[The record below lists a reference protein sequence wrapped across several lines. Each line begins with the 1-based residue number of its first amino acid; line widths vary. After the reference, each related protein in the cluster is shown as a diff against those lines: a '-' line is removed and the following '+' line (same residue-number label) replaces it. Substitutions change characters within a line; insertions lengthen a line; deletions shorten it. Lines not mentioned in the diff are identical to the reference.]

1 MAVELTVPQLGESIT
16 EAVVGKWHKQVGE
29 PVKVDE
35 PVVVLETDKVTIDVP
50 APAAGSIATIAYA
63 EGDKVKIGDVLG
75 TIADGGATAG
85 ASAPARPAA
94 APAPT
99 TPVAA
104 PASTTPVAQPAP
116 AFLPPTPGPSP
127 APVASA
133 AAAVAP
139 PRPPEAPAARAA
151 PSADAGRQA
160 PMTPV
165 ARAIADAN
173 GLDVTALRG
182 SGASGRVTK
191 EDVLTVLE
199 GGRAAAPAVRAPAPT
214 PAPTGPRPN
223 AAREERVKMTPLRR
237 RVAERLLAA
246 QSNAAILTTFNEVD
260 MQAVMAL
267 RKQYLDRFQQR
278 HGVKL
283 GFMSFFVR
291 AVVDALKAFPLVNAE
306 IDGEEVVLKHYYDIG
321 VAVSGSRG
329 LVVPVLRDADQLSMA
344 DIEKQ
349 VAELG
354 QRARADKLTLADL
367 QGGTFTISNGGIFGS
382 MLSTPI
388 LNPPQTA
395 ILGMHNIVDR
405 PVVREGQIVV
415 RPVMYLALSYDHRL
429 IDGREA
435 VLFLVRIKE
444 CIEDPERLLLQ
455 V

>member
-1 MAVELTVPQLGESIT
+1 MAVELVVPQLGESIT
-16 EAVVGKWHKQVGE
+16 EAVVGKWHKKVGE

-50 APAAGSIATIAYA
+50 APAAGTIAAIAHA
-63 EGDKVKIGDVLG
+63 EGDTVKIGDVLG
-75 TIADGGATAG
+75 SIAAG
-85 ASAPARPAA
+85 ASASASAV
-94 APAPT
+94 APAP
-99 TPVAA
+99 
-104 PASTTPVAQPAP
+104 S
-116 AFLPPTPGPSP
+116 
-127 APVASA
+127 

-139 PRPPEAPAARAA
+139 PRAPAVPAA
-151 PSADAGRQA
+151 QAGPSADAGRQA
-160 PMTPV
+160 PMTPT

-173 GLDVTALRG
+173 GLDPATLRG
-182 SGASGRVTK
+182 SGAAGRVTK

-199 GGRAAAPAVRAPAPT
+199 GGKAASAAPAPVRAPAPA
-214 PAPTGPRPN
+214 PAPAPAAPRTPGQ
-223 AAREERVKMTPLRR
+223 REERVKMTPLRK
-237 RVAERLLAA
+237 RVAERLLSA
-246 QSNAAILTTFNEVD
+246 QNNAAILTTFNEVD
-260 MQAVMAL
+260 MGAVMAL
-267 RKQYLDRFQQR
+267 RKTYAERFQQR

-291 AVVDALKAFPLVNAE
+291 ASLEALKTFPLVNASIE
-306 IDGEEVVLKHYYDIG
+306 GDEVVLKHYYDIG

-329 LVVPVLRDADQLSMA
+329 LVVPVLRDADTLSMA
-344 DIEKQ
+344 EIEKQ

-354 QRARADKLTLADL
+354 KKAREDKLTLADL

-388 LNPPQTA
+388 LNPPQTG

-435 VLFLVRIKE
+435 VQFLVRIKE
-444 CIEDPERLLLQ
+444 CIEDPERLLLE

>member
-1 MAVELTVPQLGESIT
+1 MAVELTVPALGESIT
-16 EAVVGKWHKQVGE
+16 EAVVGKWHKKVGDA
-29 PVKVDE
+29 VAVDE
-35 PVVVLETDKVTIDVP
+35 PIVVLETDKVTIDVP
-50 APAAGSIATIAYA
+50 APAAGTLASIAHP
-63 EGDKVKIGDVLG
+63 EGDTVKIGDVLG
-75 TIADGGATAG
+75 NISAA
-85 ASAPARPAA
+85 ASAVAAGPTAAPRPAA
-94 APAPT
+94 PPAP
-99 TPVAA
+99 
-104 PASTTPVAQPAP
+104 
-116 AFLPPTPGPSP
+116 
-127 APVASA
+127 

-139 PRPPEAPAARAA
+139 PRPAPVPAAQAA

-173 GLDVTALRG
+173 GLDPATLRG
-182 SGASGRVTK
+182 TGAAGRVMK

-199 GGRAAAPAVRAPAPT
+199 GGRGGAAAAPAVVPAPASV
-214 PAPTGPRPN
+214 PAPRVPG
-223 AAREERVKMTPLRR
+223 AREERVKMTPLRK

-246 QSNAAILTTFNEVD
+246 QNNAAILTTFNEVD

-267 RKQYLDRFQQR
+267 RKQYAEKFQQR

-291 AVVDALKAFPLVNAE
+291 AAVEALKAFPLVNASIE
-306 IDGEEVVLKHYYDIG
+306 GDEVVLKHYYDIG

-329 LVVPVLRDADQLSMA
+329 LVVPVLRDADRLSMA
-344 DIEKQ
+344 ESERQI
-349 VAELG
+349 AELG
-354 QRARADKLTLADL
+354 QKARSDKLTLADL
-367 QGGTFTISNGGIFGS
+367 QGGTFSISNGGIFGS

-388 LNPPQTA
+388 LNPPQTG

-405 PVVREGQIVV
+405 PVARDGQIVI

-435 VLFLVRIKE
+435 VQFLVRIKE
-444 CIEDPERLLLQ
+444 CIEDPERLLLE